1 MPTKAKPK
9 KKPANSGNSRNALG
23 QFVKGKSGNPAGP
36 KLKHQ
41 KIPQILEKI
50 GMQPGTKDGK
60 MTKLDVVMIQV
71 FKFAVE
77 GRPWAVEFIANRTEG
92 KPRQQID
99 INLDDK
105 RPTFTGTNPNKFLNE
120 YIHFQN
126 AEA

>member
-1 MPTKAKPK
+1 MSDKQVKNREK
-9 KKPANSGNSRNALG
+9 G
-23 QFVKGKSGNPAGP
+23 QFKPGVSGNPKGRP
-36 KLKHQ
+36 LKRQ
-41 KIPQILEKI
+41 SIPDILLRI
-50 GMQPGTKDGK
+50 GKQPGTKDGK

-71 FKFAVE
+71 CKFAVE
-77 GRPWAVEFIANRTEG
+77 GRPWAVDFIANRTEG